1 MISLAVVEGKDDLCP
16 NHVTGL
22 DASDRM
28 RCYSWYRMRCKN
40 RLLENRLFDDPQ
52 ASEVT
57 SGGWGRSGEEEVV
70 V

>member
-22 DASDRM
+22 DASGTIEIRII
-28 RCYSWYRMRCKN
+28 KGN
-40 RLLENRLFDDPQ
+40 RHWRERPVPLQEKIQRERDSDV

-57 SGGWGRSGEEEVV
+57 
-70 V
+70 